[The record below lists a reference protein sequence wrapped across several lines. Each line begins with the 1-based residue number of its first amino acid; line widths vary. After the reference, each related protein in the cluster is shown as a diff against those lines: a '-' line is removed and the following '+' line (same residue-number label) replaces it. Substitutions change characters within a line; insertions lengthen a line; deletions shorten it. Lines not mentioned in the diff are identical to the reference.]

1 MDASPLPF
9 VLISCSAVPKIQLDF
24 SLTSLTD
31 CDVHGSLIIVK
42 KDVQIDVDCFL
53 NLLDNVGVKLLYC
66 SLIIFYFLIIGG

>member
-1 MDASPLPF
+1 MYRFVFTMVPF
-9 VLISCSAVPKIQLDF
+9 VLNSCSAVPKIQLDF

-53 NLLDNVGVKLLYC
+53 NYC
-66 SLIIFYFLIIGG
+66 IVD